1 MDSAHETFERSRGL
15 GIDLVV
21 LDRAES
27 TNDELVARAHA
38 NEVADFTSV
47 VTLDQ
52 TAGRGRLGR
61 EWVSPAGKA
70 LAVSVLLRTDVDSE
84 HWGWI
89 PLLAGVAMTRVV
101 ADMIPDASVTL
112 KWPNDVLVAT
122 VDGERK
128 VSGVLSE
135 LVSDGTIVV
144 GAGLNLTLT
153 AAELPVETATSLALN
168 GATGSAEQLAD
179 RALAGFVSE
188 LRSEW
193 QRFVEARGDA
203 GASGLRL
210 AVTELCGT
218 LGRDVRVELPGALE
232 HVGRA
237 VGIDRQGHLLVSAVP
252 SSDASTTAHE
262 EATNRDVLTVAA
274 GDVTHLRY
282 E

>member
-1 MDSAHETFERSRGL
+1 MDSAHGTFERSRQL
-15 GIDLVV
+15 GVDLVV
-21 LDRAES
+21 LEHAES
-27 TNDELVARAHA
+27 TNDELIARAQA
-38 NEVADFTSV
+38 DDVAEFTSV
-47 VTLDQ
+47 VTLNQ

-61 EWVSPAGKA
+61 EWVSPPGKA
-70 LAVSVLLRTDVDSE
+70 LAVSVLLHTDVDSA

-89 PLLAGVAMTRVV
+89 PLLAGVAMTRTI
-101 ADMIPDASVTL
+101 AKLIPDAAVTL
-112 KWPNDVLVAT
+112 KWPNDVLVDAAG
-122 VDGERK
+122 GERK

-144 GAGLNLTLT
+144 GAGLNLTLS
-153 AAELPVETATSLALN
+153 AGDLPVETATSLALN
-168 GATGSAEQLAD
+168 GASDSAAELAD

-188 LRSEW
+188 LRGEW
-193 QRFVEARGDA
+193 QRFVDARGDA

-218 LGRDVRVELPGALE
+218 LGRDVRVELPGGLE

-237 VGIDRQGHLLVSAVP
+237 VGIDREGHLLVAGGVP
-252 SSDASTTAHE
+252 DASTTAHD